1 MGDLTTSLI
10 LLTTTFLLG
19 TLAVHWTADHLL
31 LWQSP
36 ITRASL
42 LSAHGYY
49 AETLGHLSAR
59 ALAALYALGGAAVL
73 ACCVKIAAGRE
84 SNWLFDGASLF
95 LYGAVGLVYFQKIRP
110 SILALPTAA
119 SPAADP
125 LDPLDLTLV
134 PLRELASSNAV
145 IAVALIGVL
154 ILQAGQYYSERLE
167 ERERIEEDEA
177 RVRRRRRR
185 AEKLLATQAK
195 LAATSASQ

>member
-1 MGDLTTSLI
+1 MPCLAYLASCATRLTSRS
-10 LLTTTFLLG
+10 
-19 TLAVHWTADHLL
+19 AV
-31 LWQSP
+31 
-36 ITRASL
+36 
-42 LSAHGYY
+42 
-49 AETLGHLSAR
+49 
-59 ALAALYALGGAAVL
+59 
-73 ACCVKIAAGRE
+73 
-84 SNWLFDGASLF
+84 

-110 SILALPTAA
+110 SESQRGVAVSNSLTPPPGILALPTAA

-195 LAATSASQ
+195 LAATSAPQ

>member
-1 MGDLTTSLI
+1 VSRSGPS
-10 LLTTTFLLG
+10 
-19 TLAVHWTADHLL
+19 
-31 LWQSP
+31 QS
-36 ITRASL
+36 RL
-42 LSAHGYY
+42 RLH
-49 AETLGHLSAR
+49 
-59 ALAALYALGGAAVL
+59 
-73 ACCVKIAAGRE
+73 CVAG
-84 SNWLFDGASLF
+84 
-95 LYGAVGLVYFQKIRP
+95 
-110 SILALPTAA
+110 ILALPTAA

-195 LAATSASQ
+195 LAATSAPQ

>member
-49 AETLGHLSAR
+49 AETLGHLSVR

-84 SNWLFDGASLF
+84 SNWLFDGASLCESGGRVAGGGVQQQCTAQAWQLMF
-95 LYGAVGLVYFQKIRP
+95 AVL
-110 SILALPTAA
+110 
-119 SPAADP
+119 
-125 LDPLDLTLV
+125 
-134 PLRELASSNAV
+134 
-145 IAVALIGVL
+145 
-154 ILQAGQYYSERLE
+154 
-167 ERERIEEDEA
+167 
-177 RVRRRRRR
+177 
-185 AEKLLATQAK
+185 
-195 LAATSASQ
+195 